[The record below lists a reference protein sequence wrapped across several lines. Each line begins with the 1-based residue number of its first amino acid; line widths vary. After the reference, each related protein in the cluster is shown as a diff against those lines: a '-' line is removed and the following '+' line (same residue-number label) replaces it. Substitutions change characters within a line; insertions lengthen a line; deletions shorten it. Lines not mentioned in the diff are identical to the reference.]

1 MQGKVRM
8 STLMQALKIHG
19 HTVNCIS
26 NMLDRDRQTV
36 SMALYSFKKRPG
48 RSKYRKCP
56 GKSNPIPGCGVCIGM
71 GEPHSYTTWTVG
83 DGHIV
88 YVGRSTTPEYYSRPW
103 NSKSQEER
111 LSALTQAIQHFTK
124 CTCRFKGRS
133 KIYNSDRI
141 EEL

>member
-1 MQGKVRM
+1 MQGKVRI

-19 HTVNCIS
+19 HTVNCIRK
-26 NMLDRDRQTV
+26 MLDRDRQTV

-56 GKSNPIPGCGVCIGM
+56 GKSNPM

-88 YVGRSTTPEYYSRPW
+88 YVGRTLTPEYYSRPW
-103 NSKSQEER
+103 DSKSQEER
-111 LSALTQAIQHFTK
+111 LNALTQAIQHFTK